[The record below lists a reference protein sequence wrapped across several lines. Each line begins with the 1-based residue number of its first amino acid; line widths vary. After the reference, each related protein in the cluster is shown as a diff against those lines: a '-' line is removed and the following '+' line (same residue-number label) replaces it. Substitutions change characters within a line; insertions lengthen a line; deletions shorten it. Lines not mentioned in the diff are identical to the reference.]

1 MIITKAVSRFA
12 RNLLDCISYIDELK
26 NLDPPVRVCRVYP
39 KCGQEYKG
47 VPALSREDNVTLIC
61 PDCGTR
67 EALEFIGVSAEEQ
80 EKIISIIHSHYPEA

>member
-1 MIITKAVSRFA
+1 MK
-12 RNLLDCISYIDELK
+12 ELK
-26 NLDPPVRVCRVYP
+26 TATCP

-47 VPALSREDNVTLIC
+47 VPALSREDNATLIC
-61 PDCGTR
+61 PDCGTH

>member
-1 MIITKAVSRFA
+1 MKELTTAV
-12 RNLLDCISYIDELK
+12 C
-26 NLDPPVRVCRVYP
+26 P

-47 VPALSREDNVTLIC
+47 VPALSREDNATMIC

-67 EALEFIGVSAEEQ
+67 EALEFIGVSVEEQ